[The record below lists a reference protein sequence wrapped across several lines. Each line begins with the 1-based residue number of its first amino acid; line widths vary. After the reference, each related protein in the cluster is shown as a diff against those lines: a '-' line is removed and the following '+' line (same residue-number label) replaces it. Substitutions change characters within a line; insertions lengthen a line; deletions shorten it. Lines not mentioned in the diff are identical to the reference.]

1 MAVTTAAVIGAA
13 AAAGSAVNS
22 ADSQRKA
29 LHAQQDALKNQQ
41 QQLGPNG
48 SLEQSTAELSKQNA
62 IASAE
67 LEKQLTPEVP
77 LLRQQSNQALLQGMG
92 DGSYDMSK
100 AKGLLSGGMGVPMN
114 TPLLNAAI
122 AKAQSDL
129 SLGGS
134 LDRETQNL
142 VTRKG
147 LATAASVGGG
157 GLGLGRDVVA
167 RDLGLTGLQIQQQ
180 RLQNASQLGGQ
191 ELALGQ
197 SNATNLLNHI
207 TLLNSI
213 NQGDFGRRLAVAQ
226 YAEGIGRPTVG
237 LDPGSAANLQMANQN
252 AQGQL
257 AANAANVKGAQ
268 NAGYLNAAGQ
278 IGGAL
283 LAYNN
288 RQQPNIGYTPAT
300 NNDIY
305 QATYANTNGYIPAT
319 NSDIYAATY
328 AN

>member
-1 MAVTTAAVIGAA
+1 MAVTTAAVLGTAI
-13 AAAGSAVNS
+13 AAGSAVNS

-41 QQLGPNG
+41 AGTTT
-48 SLEQSTAELSKQNA
+48 LEQSTADLSKKNA
-62 IASAE
+62 LDSAA

-77 LLRQQSNQALLQGMG
+77 LLRQQSNQALLSGMN

-100 AKGLLSGGMGVPMN
+100 ARGLLNGGMGVPMN

-122 AKAQSDL
+122 AKAQGDL
-129 SLGGS
+129 SLGGR
-134 LDRETQNL
+134 LDTDTQNS
-142 VTRKG
+142 VTRKA
-147 LATAASVGGG
+147 LATAGTVGG

-167 RDLGLTGLQIQQQ
+167 RDLGLTSLQVEQQ
-180 RLQNASQLGGQ
+180 RLANASQIGGQ

-207 TLLNSI
+207 SLLNAI
-213 NQGDFGRRLAVAQ
+213 NSGDFSRRLATAQ
-226 YAEGIGRPTVG
+226 YAEGIQRPIVG
-237 LDPGSAANLQMANQN
+237 LDPGSAANLQVANQN
-252 AQGQL
+252 AQGAL

-288 RQQPNIGYTPAT
+288 RAPAYAGYTPAT

-305 QATYANTNGYIPAT
+305 
-319 NSDIYAATY
+319 AATY
-328 AN
+328 SNQLPGQTAF